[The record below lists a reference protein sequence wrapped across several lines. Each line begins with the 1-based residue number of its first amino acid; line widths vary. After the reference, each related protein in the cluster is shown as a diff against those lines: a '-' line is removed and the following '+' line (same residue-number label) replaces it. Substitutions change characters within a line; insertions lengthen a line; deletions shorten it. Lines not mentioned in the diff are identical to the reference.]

1 MKQKKPK
8 QLTYNDF
15 YTTLYEIFD
24 DLENEF
30 VGTEEYE
37 KAQLMLNAKL
47 DLDHDKKINE
57 LLDGNNIVY
66 PSRRPKT
73 GNTGI

>member
-1 MKQKKPK
+1 MKNQ

-24 DLENEF
+24 ELENEF

-37 KAQLMLNAKL
+37 KAALMLDAKL
-47 DLDHDKKINE
+47 DLDQDKKINE
-57 LLDGNNIVY
+57 LLNGNNIVY

-73 GNTGI
+73 GNTGV